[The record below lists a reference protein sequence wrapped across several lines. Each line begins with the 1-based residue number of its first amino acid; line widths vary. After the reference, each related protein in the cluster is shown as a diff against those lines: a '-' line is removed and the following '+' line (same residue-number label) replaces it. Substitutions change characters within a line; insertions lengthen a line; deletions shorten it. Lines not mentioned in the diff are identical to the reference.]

1 MAEYD
6 LRSVSK
12 SIDLSLLVLLTGIDP
27 ELPIDHIFSAVADD
41 KKASNSSSAYLQIS
55 LDSVYAGGSNLIEKL
70 PDDIRAIP
78 VN

>member
-1 MAEYD
+1 M
-6 LRSVSK
+6 SK
-12 SIDLSLLVLLTGIDP
+12 SIDLCLLVLLTGIDA

-55 LDSVYAGGSNLIEKL
+55 LDSVYSGTGNNLIELL
-70 PDDIRAIP
+70 PDDVSSIP